1 MERDGWSALHWA
13 ARNGHKEVAEL
24 LIERGAS
31 LEQKDSKGLAAMD
44 WAAGREHWAVL
55 DILGE
60 HADTEELAKLQKIM
74 REQYSMRGHVVI
86 RQSRSGD
93 GTRHSYGARSPS
105 VLFIE

>member
-1 MERDGWSALHWA
+1 
-13 ARNGHKEVAEL
+13 

-31 LEQKDSKGLAAMD
+31 LEQKNSKGLAAMD

-55 DILGE
+55 DILEE

-86 RQSRSGD
+86 RESRSGD
-93 GTRHSYGARSPS
+93 GTRHFYGARSPPRP
-105 VLFIE
+105 IH